1 MESSIRDIFIF
12 WKLSCLEEDNA
23 LFKKL
28 MPWSYIL
35 NIDRGPYGP
44 IAVFEISWS
53 QPIPGN
59 PPGALGGPGSAA
71 GGETVRNL
79 LEMEDGSK

>member
-1 MESSIRDIFIF
+1 VEKPFERARGFYTTPYELQPKFSVMESSIRDIFIF

-44 IAVFEISWS
+44 IAVFEIS
-53 QPIPGN
+53 
-59 PPGALGGPGSAA
+59 
-71 GGETVRNL
+71 
-79 LEMEDGSK
+79 